1 MSIGMIRKRQREQ
14 QIIEEIIEES
24 YKCPFCDKEYKTKK
38 GLDNHIE
45 TKHERGE

>member
-14 QIIEEIIEES
+14 EQQIIEES
-24 YKCPFCDKEYKTKK
+24 YRCPFCDKEYKTKK